1 MPLIRQINR
10 RIEPLADGRQV
21 RFLDVTRQLQD
32 ADGNI
37 RAGMMVDGLHLSLA
51 GYGVWADALTPVLK
65 ELLGPR
71 KSEDF
76 APPPT
81 GSPAAARQ

>member
-1 MPLIRQINR
+1 MPIIQGVNR
-10 RIEPLADGRQV
+10 RIARLADGRQV
-21 RFLDVTRQLQD
+21 RYLNINESLLDEKSTLRE
-32 ADGNI
+32 
-37 RAGMMVDGLHLSLA
+37 GMMGDGLHPALP
-51 GYGVWADALTPVLK
+51 GYRVWADALTPVLT

-81 GSPAAARQ
+81 GNPAAARP